1 MEEKDLPIGKS
12 AIVTAG
18 NEEIALFNYKGKFLG
33 NISMDTSVVDITNF
47 YNKIKLGDY
56 VEIINKN
63 NDIEIVSKQ
72 ANTVSQNILTSLGKR
87 IKIKYIE

>member
-1 MEEKDLPIGKS
+1 
-12 AIVTAG
+12 
-18 NEEIALFNYKGKFLG
+18 
-33 NISMDTSVVDITNF
+33 MDTSVVDITNF

-56 VEIINKN
+56 VEIINEK
-63 NDIEIVSKQ
+63 NDIEIIAKN